1 MAPPYPFLSKALG
14 VEDGG
19 CFNPTDPS
27 VQKSMRSLLRELNA
41 LLSTT
46 YDLNTTDMSNNK
58 ICCMRVP
65 QTSSD
70 SSFRNS
76 KEGLDAAIHISGPKQ
91 NDTFNAAYR
100 VANHLLRFYKDSVL
114 AACKTQKVPV

>member
-1 MAPPYPFLSKALG
+1 
-14 VEDGG
+14 
-19 CFNPTDPS
+19 
-27 VQKSMRSLLRELNA
+27 MRSLLRELNA

-46 YDLNTTDMSNNK
+46 YELNTTDMSNNK
-58 ICCMRVP
+58 ICYVQVP

-76 KEGLDAAIHISGPKQ
+76 KELLDAAIQISGSKQ

-100 VANHLLRFYKDSVL
+100 IANHLLRF
-114 AACKTQKVPV
+114 